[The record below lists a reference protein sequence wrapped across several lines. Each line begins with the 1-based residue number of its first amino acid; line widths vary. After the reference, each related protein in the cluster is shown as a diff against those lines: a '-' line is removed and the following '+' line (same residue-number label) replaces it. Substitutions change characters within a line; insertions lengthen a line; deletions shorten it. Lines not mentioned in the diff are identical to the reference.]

1 MIGDQMLENET
12 DDIYGNSFEN
22 SQVEDENEHVA
33 YVEEVKVIT
42 RGVDFSVREL
52 KSLREE
58 EELIIPEF
66 QRELV
71 WDPKRKSRFIESI
84 LLGYPIPN
92 MFFTDYESGQM
103 MIIDG
108 QQRIDTLVEFLSNEL
123 RISNREDINPRWRN
137 KFFREIDIDS
147 QKKLRSSNIRAAVFQ
162 ILTENESDKNTA
174 LYSLFERINT
184 GSIQLNAQE
193 IRRAIFSSPF
203 TAKLNEFV
211 NNAYWV
217 SGYRLINLEE
227 SLEVRKDKRLKD
239 QEIISR
245 YFTLKELYLELEN
258 LDRDISYKNEINKFL
273 FLMKKKSENEVEDM
287 FLDLENNLKWLNNNF
302 EKGLGNLFR
311 RPTGSVSD
319 LLGLELDLKSKKFNI
334 PMFES
339 LLIAIDTIKKVN
351 PSLANVSF
359 NAQRFINLFND
370 SEFIDSISS
379 QTNKYE
385 KINYRIEKIKG
396 VFDFDER

>member
-1 MIGDQMLENET
+1 MTNAEELEGKVY
-12 DDIYGNSFEN
+12 DIYGNSNEN
-22 SQVEDENEHVA
+22 SQVEDENEQVA

-58 EELIIPEF
+58 DELIVPKF

-92 MFFTDYESGQM
+92 MFFTDYENGQM

-123 RISNREDINPRWRN
+123 KISNREDINPRWRN
-137 KFFREIDIDS
+137 MFFRDIDPES

-162 ILTENESDKNTA
+162 ILSENESDKNTA

-193 IRRAIFSSPF
+193 IRRAIFSSSF
-203 TAKLNEFV
+203 TINLNIFV
-211 NNAYWV
+211 DNRFWV
-217 SGYRLINLEE
+217 SGYRLIKLEDT
-227 SLEVRKDKRLKD
+227 VGVKKDKRLKD
-239 QEIISR
+239 QEIVSR
-245 YFTLKELYLELEN
+245 YFTLKNLYLEREN
-258 LDRDISYKNEINKFL
+258 LDKDISYKNEINNFL
-273 FLMKKKSENEVEDM
+273 ALIKNRAAEEIEEM
-287 FLDLENNLKWLNNNF
+287 FLDLESNLIWLEENF
-302 EKGLGNLFR
+302 DKDLGNLFR
-311 RPTGSVSD
+311 RPTGNINTLD
-319 LLGLELDLKSKKFNI
+319 ELESDLKSKKFNI

-339 LLIAIDTIKKVN
+339 LLIAMDTIKKDN
-351 PSLANVSF
+351 PLLVNVSL
-359 NAQRFINLFND
+359 NNQKYIDLFKD
-370 SEFIDSISS
+370 QVFVDAISS

-396 VFDFDER
+396 VFDLG